1 MSLGQASDAS
11 VRGQGAMRLS
21 AVFGDGRL
29 VLVGLL
35 LAYFLALLALSLEGG
50 SAEAWRRFGVFSLDP
65 SFADMRSVTSA
76 WECARAGI
84 EVVPANP
91 CDPWGR
97 PANYPSLWL
106 APAFLGLGQESTAYL
121 GVATALVFF
130 ASFLIVI
137 GRARPLDG
145 LVYAAALCS
154 PAVMLGVERGNVD
167 LLLFAVVAL
176 GVLLLRRRWVLAHG
190 LLLAAAVLKLFPL
203 FAWAVLARQPRRRA
217 VLAGGVLALA
227 LAAYVLAT
235 LGEIR
240 AILDAVPQETQSS
253 YGIAVAVDSAQE
265 LVARLELTPLYFLTH
280 PWAGPVGRVVLVCV
294 GGLLGL
300 WLARRWRAR
309 GERVAENRH
318 LDAFWAGAGIFC
330 GTFALFQNYD
340 YRLIF
345 LLLTVPQ
352 LLCWARE
359 ARAAVP
365 LAGWAL
371 AAIVA
376 TLWLGTGVPFAPL
389 GVGEAWVDV
398 TGWFPLEEVVNWL
411 LLAYFA
417 AALVVTFPQARLPAR
432 DSERSARSTEFSAR
446 RTSAAAVR

>member
-1 MSLGQASDAS
+1 VTLGQTRDAS
-11 VRGQGAMRLS
+11 VRGQGAIRLP
-21 AVFGDGRL
+21 AAFRDGRL
-29 VLVGLL
+29 VLVAL
-35 LAYFLALLALSLEGG
+35 LACYFLALLALSLE
-50 SAEAWRRFGVFSLDP
+50 SNAAEAWRRFGVFSLDP

-76 WECARAGI
+76 WECTRAGI
-84 EVVPANP
+84 DVVPGNP

-130 ASFLIVI
+130 GSFLLLI
-137 GRARPLDG
+137 GPARPLDA
-145 LVYAAALCS
+145 VIYAAALCS

-167 LLLFAVVAL
+167 LLLFALVAL
-176 GVLLLRRRWVLAHG
+176 GVLLLRRTWVLAHG
-190 LLLAAAVLKLFPL
+190 LLLAAAVLKLFPV
-203 FAWAVLARQPRRRA
+203 FAWGVVVRQPRRR
-217 VLAGGVLALA
+217 VFLGGGALA
-227 LAAYVLAT
+227 LVLAAYALAT

-253 YGIAVAVDSAQE
+253 YGAGVAVESLQD
-265 LVARLELTPLYFLTH
+265 LVSRLELTPLYFLTH
-280 PWAGPVGRVVLVCV
+280 PSAEPVGRVVLVCA

-300 WLARRWRAR
+300 WLARRWRSRDHA
-309 GERVAENRH
+309 AADRH

-352 LLCWARE
+352 LLRWAHE

-371 AAIVA
+371 AGILA
-376 TLWLGTGVPFAPL
+376 TLWLGTGVPFAPFGL
-389 GVGEAWVDV
+389 GDAWVSL

-411 LLAYFA
+411 LFAYFA
-417 AALVVTFPQARLPAR
+417 AALVVTFPQARWSATEN
-432 DSERSARSTEFSAR
+432 ERSARSTESSAR
-446 RTSAAAVR
+446 RTSAAAAR